1 MADENTV
8 FGYDDQKVTHQ
19 PRVIFDYTSG
29 RRTQLAW
36 DANGNLALL
45 WECEKDFTR
54 FHDWDDENRLRMV
67 VGNNRAGYYGYDAN
81 GERVYKLT
89 GTSTITHTSDEVSDA
104 VVYLDSAVLYPNPY
118 VTIAGNGYTKHYY
131 ANGERLATSM
141 GSGGWCYMSSDVI
154 TQTQTDHEDDL
165 QNHFIDICQSEY
177 PFEYPQEPLSKLTPN
192 VDIDDLGLDKLQYMC
207 PVRRLRQL
215 RIESGYDMLLEAMH
229 RFCDAHGGEEDE
241 TFYTHG
247 DHLGSANW
255 ITDYKGYP
263 IQYLH
268 YLPYGQLLAN
278 QQATSTYDERFK
290 FTGKERDAE
299 TGYDYFGARYYM
311 PLLYHWTKVDPL
323 VDDYLHISP
332 YAYCNWNPVK
342 YVDPD
347 GRYFDDANEVT
358 AQKIEAECQN
368 KLSSKPLNL
377 FRRKELNKTLQD
389 IADMRNDG
397 KNEYRFELDK
407 NKPGTT
413 GKEEKDG
420 HQVITMYSNLETLDE
435 TVAHEGMAARSPVE
449 KCPMTI
455 WEIHKNMEYGKK
467 WMHIERNGDGWE
479 VHWEFL

>member
-1 MADENTV
+1 MI
-8 FGYDDQKVTHQ
+8 GCKQ
-19 PRVIFDYTSG
+19 TSG
-29 RRTQLAW
+29 RLHNW
-36 DANGNLALL
+36 D
-45 WECEKDFTR
+45 E
-54 FHDWDDENRLRMV
+54 ENRLRMV

-165 QNHFIDICQSEY
+165 QNHFRDICQSEY

-241 TFYTHG
+241 IFYTHG

-278 QQATSTYDERFK
+278 QQATSTYDERYK

-299 TGYDYFGARYYM
+299 TGYDYFGARYYWA
-311 PLLYHWTKVDPL
+311 LFKHWTKVDPQA
-323 VDDYLHISP
+323 S
-332 YAYCNWNPVK
+332 
-342 YVDPD
+342 
-347 GRYFDDANEVT
+347 
-358 AQKIEAECQN
+358 
-368 KLSSKPLNL
+368 
-377 FRRKELNKTLQD
+377 
-389 IADMRNDG
+389 
-397 KNEYRFELDK
+397 
-407 NKPGTT
+407 
-413 GKEEKDG
+413 
-420 HQVITMYSNLETLDE
+420 
-435 TVAHEGMAARSPVE
+435 
-449 KCPMTI
+449 
-455 WEIHKNMEYGKK
+455 
-467 WMHIERNGDGWE
+467 
-479 VHWEFL
+479 FL